1 MPKINIHIQSLKRST
16 LQFFLAIT
24 LRSAFIYCS
33 SISFKAK
40 GSFSASLNKMK
51 KERVKVKKKLT
62 FHFRNIILII
72 IFKFEEFK
80 DNILKQVRRYTYKK
94 KQLFCNCFAFVLFM
108 SLSKPLNDQML
119 YFLINVI
126 SFKTST
132 RFIIFSQCQVVEAGN
147 EYHVTLT
154 YNSYQ
159 MPIIGIMYER
169 SVEFVCLLND
179 ITLYSKENIIVK
191 LIPIQTCILFV
202 IFS

>member
-1 MPKINIHIQSLKRST
+1 MIGYCNMPKINIHIQSLKRST

-51 KERVKVKKKLT
+51 KERVKVKKNLT

-94 KQLFCNCFAFVLFM
+94 KPTVLQLFCFC
-108 SLSKPLNDQML
+108 
-119 YFLINVI
+119 
-126 SFKTST
+126 SFYE
-132 RFIIFSQCQVVEAGN
+132 FIKATE
-147 EYHVTLT
+147 
-154 YNSYQ
+154 
-159 MPIIGIMYER
+159 
-169 SVEFVCLLND
+169 
-179 ITLYSKENIIVK
+179 
-191 LIPIQTCILFV
+191 
-202 IFS
+202 